1 MDPSRRFDELIAEGE
16 AAPIEGWD
24 FSWFAGRA
32 TEERPSWG
40 YSALAAERIADPAV
54 AAVVDLQTG
63 GGEVF
68 AEALARASAGIDG
81 PDGVRRPGRIPPTVW
96 ATEGWPPNLALARRA
111 LELFRGEA
119 VLVDE
124 RARLPFT
131 DGLFD
136 LVLSRH
142 PAFTNWPEI
151 ARVLAP
157 GGTYLSQQVA
167 AGSNRE
173 LYEFFLG
180 PHPVGEND
188 ERSLANLVT
197 GARAA
202 GLSVVDAVQEAT
214 RVEFFDV
221 GAVVHFLRKV
231 LWTVPDFSVERYRG
245 KLEELHRIIEA
256 EGSFV
261 CHSRRALVEARRS

>member
-1 MDPSRRFDELIAEGE
+1 MDSDSPSRFDELIAEGE
-16 AAPIEGWD
+16 AVPVEGWD

-40 YSALAAERIADPAV
+40 YSALAAERIADPMV
-54 AAVVDLQTG
+54 GSVVDLQTG

-68 AEALARASAGIDG
+68 AGALAAASAGTDG
-81 PDGVRRPGRIPPTVW
+81 RSGRIPPTVW
-96 ATEGWPPNLALARRA
+96 ATEGWPPNLAIARRN

-119 VLVDE
+119 VLVEE

-142 PAFTNWPEI
+142 PAFNNWPEI

-173 LYEFFLG
+173 LYEFLMG

-188 ERSLANLVT
+188 ERSLANLVRS
-197 GARAA
+197 ARAA
-202 GLSVVDAVQEAT
+202 GLTVIDAVQEAT

-231 LWTVPDFSVERYRG
+231 LWTVPDFTVERYRAR
-245 KLEELHRIIEA
+245 LEELHRVIEA

-261 CHSRRALVEARRS
+261 CHSQRVLLEARRG